1 MTGRRLT
8 VLSVA
13 YPLAPVGPD
22 AVGGAEQV
30 LAAVDRALVA
40 AGFRSIVVAQEGST
54 VAGELRPVP
63 RPAGALDDA
72 ARRSAQAAT
81 ARAVA
86 EALRTERVDAVHL
99 HGIDFH
105 AYLPPP
111 PGPPALVTLHLPPSW
126 YPDEA
131 LRPSRPR
138 TWLHG
143 VSASQHAALTEAR
156 AEPLLP
162 PVRNGVP
169 VEALGAARHARRSF
183 ALVLGRICPE
193 KGQHFALDAARAA
206 GVPLLLGGEVY
217 PYAAH
222 EAYFAREVAPRLD
235 RLRRF
240 LGPVGF
246 ARKRRLLAAARC
258 VLVPSTAPETSS
270 LVAME
275 AAACGTPVVA
285 FPSGALPEVVE
296 HGRTGFLV
304 PDAAGMAEAIGRVG
318 ALDPSRIRRVARE
331 RFSEARMAGEYLALL
346 RRLARM
352 SVDVLTT
359 DAALGALQPAW
370 EALWRRAAERAT
382 PFQSPAWLLPW
393 WRAFGTGR
401 PRVAALRGDD
411 GRLLGLLPLYLLAEG
426 SGTKLLPLGIG
437 VSDYFDA
444 LLDPDGPPDAAARL
458 LAAALAASPEAALLR
473 PRRLAAGRRAEGCG
487 RCRAVG
493 ATRGRGRR
501 SLAPC
506 WRCRRGADPAEVLSR
521 RRRAALRNARN
532 RAERAGGLRSR
543 PLTPARSTRASMRW
557 SRCTG
562 ARWDARGEAGGVLAD
577 PRVLALHRDAAPGLL
592 AAGALRL
599 QVLRLGGV
607 PAAAHYALL
616 GGGGRVLLYLSGFD
630 AARARESPGA
640 ILLGELIAWAL
651 AEGWRELHFLR
662 GDEDYKYAWGAT
674 DRFNAARRLLPE
686 RNPPA

>member
-1 MTGRRLT
+1 VTGRRLT

-86 EALRTERVDAVHL
+86 EALRTDDVDAVHL

-169 VEALGAARHARRSF
+169 VDALGVARHARRSF

-206 GVPLLLGGEVY
+206 GVPLLLGGEAY

-222 EAYFAREVAPRLD
+222 EAYFAREVVPRLD

-285 FPSGALPEVVE
+285 LASGALPEVVE

-304 PDAAGMAEAIGRVG
+304 PDAAGMAEALGRVG

-331 RFSEARMAGEYLALL
+331 RFSEARMAGEYLTLL
-346 RRLARM
+346 RRLAR
-352 SVDVLTT
+352 
-359 DAALGALQPAW
+359 
-370 EALWRRAAERAT
+370 
-382 PFQSPAWLLPW
+382 
-393 WRAFGTGR
+393 
-401 PRVAALRGDD
+401 
-411 GRLLGLLPLYLLAEG
+411 
-426 SGTKLLPLGIG
+426 
-437 VSDYFDA
+437 
-444 LLDPDGPPDAAARL
+444 
-458 LAAALAASPEAALLR
+458 
-473 PRRLAAGRRAEGCG
+473 
-487 RCRAVG
+487 
-493 ATRGRGRR
+493 
-501 SLAPC
+501 
-506 WRCRRGADPAEVLSR
+506 
-521 RRRAALRNARN
+521 
-532 RAERAGGLRSR
+532 
-543 PLTPARSTRASMRW
+543 
-557 SRCTG
+557 
-562 ARWDARGEAGGVLAD
+562 
-577 PRVLALHRDAAPGLL
+577 
-592 AAGALRL
+592 
-599 QVLRLGGV
+599 
-607 PAAAHYALL
+607 
-616 GGGGRVLLYLSGFD
+616 
-630 AARARESPGA
+630 
-640 ILLGELIAWAL
+640 
-651 AEGWRELHFLR
+651 
-662 GDEDYKYAWGAT
+662 
-674 DRFNAARRLLPE
+674 
-686 RNPPA
+686 